1 VGYFY
6 QPALK
11 SDDFTDRLQKTL
23 SKTHLQNIAIAAAL
37 NIDRIVNWLNG
48 VPSSDFLL
56 IPEIIPRFKYLKP
69 YISNQIWAAVKSQPC
84 ALYGEKL
91 NA

>member
-1 VGYFY
+1 VTAKCY
-6 QPALK
+6 L
-11 SDDFTDRLQKTL
+11 
-23 SKTHLQNIAIAAAL
+23 IAILPLTYSSTAEVCDQCAAAL